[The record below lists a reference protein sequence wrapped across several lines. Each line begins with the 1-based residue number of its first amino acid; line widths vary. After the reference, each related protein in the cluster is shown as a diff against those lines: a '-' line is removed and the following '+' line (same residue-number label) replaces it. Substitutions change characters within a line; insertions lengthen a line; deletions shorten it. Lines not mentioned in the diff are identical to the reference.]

1 MMTDK
6 ELVARYR
13 MALQA
18 IISAGTY
25 NGVITVGIAKEALKD
40 YTDEAQS

>member
-1 MMTDK
+1 MTDK

-18 IISAGTY
+18 IIRAGSYSGATL
-25 NGVITVGIAKEALKD
+25 VGIAKEALKENNN
-40 YTDEAQS
+40 EA

>member
-1 MMTDK
+1 MTDK

-18 IISAGTY
+18 IVRAGTY
-25 NGVITVGIAKEALKD
+25 SGVTVVAIAKEALKD
-40 YTDEAQS
+40 YTDEAHS